1 MESIL
6 KYINRETTKFK
17 YLNLIISGG
26 NSPLFFFKKITKDKK
41 KLRKISFYLTD
52 ERLVDKKSKYS
63 NYNNFKKI
71 SQSCIIKSPQDY
83 RNKKK
88 KLRLFSELKR
98 NPIISIIG
106 IGKDGH
112 YASIFNKSKKLSLL
126 LDHCKKPD
134 ILITEA
140 IGKPKVKRATIN
152 LSTILLSKKIFII
165 INSKQKKNYFVKCVA
180 NKINP
185 LYTLVKHSKKK
196 LCVLNAKTLKN
207 YNFKLNDKKI

>member
-26 NSPLFFFKKITKDKK
+26 NSPLFFFKKITEDKK

-88 KLRLFSELKR
+88 KIRLFSELKR

-165 INSKQKKNYFVKCVA
+165 INSKQKKKLFCKMCRKQNKPVVYFSE
-180 NKINP
+180 
-185 LYTLVKHSKKK
+185 TFKKK
-196 LCVLNAKTLKN
+196 IMCFKRKN
-207 YNFKLNDKKI
+207 IKKL